1 MKEFYDIAKDGISDT
16 KQRHEHFE
24 SVEKQKYDLHDELVK
39 AVKNIE
45 KSQKILSEES
55 EKTQN
60 SIKRI
65 AIWGLVIGIVS
76 IVYAMT
82 KDLLELLK

>member
-1 MKEFYDIAKDGISDT
+1 MKEFYDIAKDGISDL
-16 KQRHEHFE
+16 KQRHEYFE
-24 SVEKQKYDLHDELVK
+24 SIEKQKYDLHDEI
-39 AVKNIE
+39 AGAITNIE